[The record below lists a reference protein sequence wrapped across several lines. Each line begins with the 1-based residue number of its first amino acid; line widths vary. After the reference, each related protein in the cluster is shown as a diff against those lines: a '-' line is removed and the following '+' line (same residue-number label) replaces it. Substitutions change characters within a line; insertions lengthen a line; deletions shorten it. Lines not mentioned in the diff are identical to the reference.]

1 MDKTEQWLD
10 DFVDWL
16 CGKRDKFPENPF
28 PLPHIPDVLG
38 QAPQERPLNW
48 DAIDN
53 ETKQAEEEESED
65 KKDEQLVQEDRFY
78 RFIEG

>member
-1 MDKTEQWLD
+1 MEKEIKEHTKAIKNWAKVANQVIQD
-10 DFVDWL
+10 
-16 CGKRDKFPENPF
+16 
-28 PLPHIPDVLG
+28 
-38 QAPQERPLNW
+38 ERPFNW

-65 KKDEQLVQEDRFY
+65 KKDEQLAQEDRFY